1 VRNLV
6 RSEGYARARLVTG
19 AIFACLGAAVIVRTF
34 GATGFSGQA
43 IPALVLGLAMILL
56 GGFRFRDY
64 VMAKRSR
71 P

>member
-1 VRNLV
+1 MKRLV

-19 AIFACLGAAVIVRTF
+19 ALFVVLGIAVIVRTF
-34 GATGFSGQA
+34 AAAGLSGQA
-43 IPALVLGLAMILL
+43 IPACVLGLAMILL

-64 VMAKRSR
+64 AAARRAR